1 LEASL
6 NPWGFDHP
14 PGRFRQ
20 PDALLVFSSVVSSF
34 LSQEFT
40 TPKRRRDRA
49 KRLRTAKCGISPK
62 TAAKAPKCVNFRPN
76 SPPLRADVKR
86 HDPVPLTR

>member
-6 NPWGFDHP
+6 NPWGFDHL

-20 PDALLVFSSVVSSF
+20 PDALFFFSSVVLFF

-49 KRLRTAKCGISPK
+49 KRLHTAICGISPK

-76 SPPLRADVKR
+76 SPPLRADVNR